1 MTIDELETPAVL
13 VDLDVMERNLARLA
27 SYTRKHSLTLR
38 PHTKTHKI
46 PELARRQIESG
57 AKGITVAKPGE
68 ARVMAE
74 GGLRDIMIA
83 YPLVTEAKARVAAE
97 LARDSAIC
105 VSMDSVEALDA
116 LSQAGLAAGRRI
128 GALVEIDV
136 GFHRCGVGSP
146 EQALSLARHAAGLSG
161 LEFRGLMF
169 YPGQLGK
176 LPDEQ
181 TAGIADVNR
190 CLTAHYEAFQNA
202 GVQIPVVS
210 GGSTATAYRSHEF
223 TGVNEIRPGMYIFND
238 RNLVSLGACSLEDC
252 ALHVMVTVVSTAVPG
267 RAIVDGGS
275 KTFSS
280 DRSKGEKVTYGLIRE
295 DSQTDFIALSEEHG
309 HLDTTHSDRSFQIG
323 ERLHILPNHV
333 CVTVNMHDQIYGVRG
348 NTVEKVWQVKARGKV
363 QQAMAPATLLLK
375 DGTLI

>member
-27 SYTRKHSLTLR
+27 SYTRKHSLTIR

-74 GGLRDIMIA
+74 GGLRDIMLA
-83 YPLVTEAKARVAAE
+83 YPLVTPPKARVAAE

-146 EQALSLARHAAGLSG
+146 EQALSLARHAIGLRG

-181 TAGIADVNR
+181 TAGIADV
-190 CLTAHYEAFQNA
+190 E
-202 GVQIPVVS
+202 P
-210 GGSTATAYRSHEF
+210 
-223 TGVNEIRPGMYIFND
+223 
-238 RNLVSLGACSLEDC
+238 
-252 ALHVMVTVVSTAVPG
+252 
-267 RAIVDGGS
+267 
-275 KTFSS
+275 
-280 DRSKGEKVTYGLIRE
+280 
-295 DSQTDFIALSEEHG
+295 
-309 HLDTTHSDRSFQIG
+309 
-323 ERLHILPNHV
+323 
-333 CVTVNMHDQIYGVRG
+333 
-348 NTVEKVWQVKARGKV
+348 
-363 QQAMAPATLLLK
+363 LL
-375 DGTLI
+375 DGTLRGVPERRRGNSGC

>member
-27 SYTRKHSLTLR
+27 SYTKKHGLTLR

-46 PELARRQIESG
+46 PELAKRQIDSG

-83 YPLVTEAKARVAAE
+83 YPLVTPPKARAAAE
-97 LARDSAIC
+97 LARDHVIRVSLDSA
-105 VSMDSVEALDA
+105 EALDV
-116 LSQAGLAAGRRI
+116 LSQAAVAAGSRI
-128 GALVEIDV
+128 GVLVEIDV

-146 EQALSLARHAAGLSG
+146 EQALSLARHALGLKG

-169 YPGQLGK
+169 YPGHLGK
-176 LPDEQ
+176 SPDEQ

-190 CLTAHYEAFQNA
+190 CLAGHYEAFKKA
-202 GVQIPVVS
+202 GVEIPVVS
-210 GGSTATAYRSHEF
+210 GGSTATAYHSHEF

-238 RNLVSLGACSLEDC
+238 RNLLSLGVCPLEDC
-252 ALHVMVTVVSTAVPG
+252 ALHVMVSVVSTAVPG
-267 RAIVDGGS
+267 RTIVDGGS

-295 DSQTDFIALSEEHG
+295 DPHTDFVALSEEHG
-309 HLDTTHSDRSFQIG
+309 HFDTTHSDRKFQIG
-323 ERLHILPNHV
+323 ERLRILPNHV

-348 NTVEKVWQVKARGKV
+348 NTVEKIWQVKARGKV
-363 QQAMAPATLLLK
+363 Q
-375 DGTLI
+375 

>member
-97 LARDSAIC
+97 LARNSAIC
-105 VSMDSVEALDA
+105 VSMDSVEALDV

-136 GFHRCGVGSP
+136 GFHRCGVDSP

-202 GVQIPVVS
+202 GVEIPVVS

-223 TGVNEIRPGMYIFND
+223 AGVNEIRPGMYIFND

-267 RAIVDGGS
+267 RTIVDGGS

-363 QQAMAPATLLLK
+363 Q
-375 DGTLI
+375 